1 MCMMLAF
8 CSFIGS
14 SGGWLMCLCWS
25 PSASQPDRRPVP
37 RQMGRML
44 CIQFTDVIDIFA
56 WRMNFE
62 LDVWWMMNEVINTHT
77 VESYHII
84 NGIGPGCCATNKQK
98 LIEKKPEVT
107 WSFREIIS
115 INRFLVRLVYHIVV
129 PNACRPKNF
138 DRRRKNFHDI
148 RAMHQRRRALHAGI
162 TLWQSH
168 AAHTHTHSRRTLP
181 SLLVGDRVHHITWH
195 QHTQYIVWQTC
206 HLTIWFPFRLRPILN
221 DTGHNNTC
229 MHIARG
235 SLCAFFLFGSANNKH
250 QSRNVVYNWSI
261 TSLYAVARREL
272 LYSCLR
278 CRIQQSNNTTARSNV
293 LDSSDSI
300 RARRRRR
307 WSRLPSLPDPSTNQI
322 HPPLIL
328 QQRFAFHLREPDT
341 QQMFCQRQPHG
352 HNSETSSARANAIIL
367 PSIFGCVNFFDRH
380 RHFGSASNKINHVKH
395 THLPNNQ
402 ITLYVAVA
410 FCLCKT
416 APIAAENQLN
426 DQRCTL
432 HALTNI

>member
-62 LDVWWMMNEVINTHT
+62 LDVWWMMNEVIITHT

-168 AAHTHTHSRRTLP
+168 AAHTHTHTAGEL
-181 SLLVGDRVHHITWH
+181 SLRCWLA
-195 QHTQYIVWQTC
+195 
-206 HLTIWFPFRLRPILN
+206 
-221 DTGHNNTC
+221 
-229 MHIARG
+229 IA
-235 SLCAFFLFGSANNKH
+235 
-250 QSRNVVYNWSI
+250 SI
-261 TSLYAVARREL
+261 TSH
-272 LYSCLR
+272 
-278 CRIQQSNNTTARSNV
+278 
-293 LDSSDSI
+293 D
-300 RARRRRR
+300 
-307 WSRLPSLPDPSTNQI
+307 
-322 HPPLIL
+322 
-328 QQRFAFHLREPDT
+328 
-341 QQMFCQRQPHG
+341 
-352 HNSETSSARANAIIL
+352 
-367 PSIFGCVNFFDRH
+367 
-380 RHFGSASNKINHVKH
+380 
-395 THLPNNQ
+395 
-402 ITLYVAVA
+402 
-410 FCLCKT
+410 
-416 APIAAENQLN
+416 
-426 DQRCTL
+426 
-432 HALTNI
+432 TNIRNI

>member
-1 MCMMLAF
+1 
-8 CSFIGS
+8 
-14 SGGWLMCLCWS
+14 
-25 PSASQPDRRPVP
+25 
-37 RQMGRML
+37 
-44 CIQFTDVIDIFA
+44 
-56 WRMNFE
+56 MNFE
-62 LDVWWMMNEVINTHT
+62 LDVWWMMNEVIITHT

-168 AAHTHTHSRRTLP
+168 AAHTHTQQANSPFVVGWRSRPSHHMTPTYAIYSVANMPPDNLVSLSIASNFERHRPQQYMHAHSL
-181 SLLVGDRVHHITWH
+181 
-195 QHTQYIVWQTC
+195 
-206 HLTIWFPFRLRPILN
+206 WFSVR
-221 DTGHNNTC
+221 
-229 MHIARG
+229 
-235 SLCAFFLFGSANNKH
+235 FFCWFGSANNKH
-250 QSRNVVYNWSI
+250 QSRNVAYNWSI

-352 HNSETSSARANAIIL
+352 HNSESSSARAQM
-367 PSIFGCVNFFDRH
+367 P
-380 RHFGSASNKINHVKH
+380 
-395 THLPNNQ
+395 
-402 ITLYVAVA
+402 
-410 FCLCKT
+410 
-416 APIAAENQLN
+416 
-426 DQRCTL
+426 
-432 HALTNI
+432 